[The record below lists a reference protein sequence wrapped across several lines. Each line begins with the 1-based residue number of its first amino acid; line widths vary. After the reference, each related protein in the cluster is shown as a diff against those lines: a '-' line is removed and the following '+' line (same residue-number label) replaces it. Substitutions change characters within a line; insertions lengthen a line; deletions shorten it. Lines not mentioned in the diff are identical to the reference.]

1 MTPILLAATGGEVP
15 EGFGILIPP
24 GYDILWSAVA
34 LGIIGFVFFKK
45 VMPTFTRILDERTE
59 KIQTGLALAENARE
73 EAALALAEK
82 TRMLTD
88 ARTEAARIRQDA
100 RAEGEEIVAAA
111 RAKAGEDAVRLVENA
126 QRQIEAERSQ
136 AAVALRVEVGALAT
150 ELASRIVGEALADEA
165 RQSRVVER
173 FLDELEQAAAVP
185 GGQEA

>member
-1 MTPILLAATGGEVP
+1 MTPFVVAAGGGEVP

-24 GYDILWSAVA
+24 VYDILWSAVA
-34 LGIIGFVFFKK
+34 LAIIGWVFLRK

-59 KIQTGLALAENARE
+59 KIQGGLALAENARE
-73 EAALALAEK
+73 EAALAMAEK
-82 TRMLTD
+82 TRLLTD

-100 RAEGEEIVAAA
+100 RVEGEEIVIAA
-111 RAKAGEDAVRLVENA
+111 RTKAVDEALRLVDNA

-136 AAVALRVEVGALAT
+136 AAVSLRVEVGALAT

-173 FLDELEQAAAVP
+173 FLDELEQSVAVP

>member
-24 GYDILWSAVA
+24 AYDILWSAVA
-34 LGIIGFVFFKK
+34 LAIIGFVFGK
-45 VMPTFTRILDERTE
+45 VMPTFTKILDERTE

-73 EAALALAEK
+73 EAALAQAEK

-100 RAEGEEIVAAA
+100 RSEGEEIVAAA
-111 RAKAGEDAVRLVENA
+111 RSKAGQEAGRLVENA

-173 FLDELEQAAAVP
+173 FLDELEQSVAGP
-185 GGQEA
+185 GGQEV